1 MSRICLVYTKTNY
14 PRFNSRLN
22 NLNRPRKSSRNYSRK
37 TLETKNRDHGI
48 DPFNV
53 QGFNIATKLIL
64 ILLPRL
70 KAITVWNQR
79 FSVNFSLLLQSL
91 CITLLRR
98 RFRSELESKIY
109 PSLVLTYIKL
119 MLNIGFTSDFLQHGI
134 QKDHVF
140 MDLVS
145 GHVEVKSQ
153 WCGFETE

>member
-1 MSRICLVYTKTNY
+1 MFRIWLIKTNY
-14 PRFNSRLN
+14 PRFNFRLSAS
-22 NLNRPRKSSRNYSRK
+22 NRLRKSSRNSSRK
-37 TLETKNRDHGI
+37 TLKTENQDHGI

-53 QGFNIATKLIL
+53 QGFNIATKLTL

-70 KAITVWNQR
+70 KAITVLNQHY
-79 FSVNFSLLLQSL
+79 SVNFSLLLQSL

-98 RFRSELESKIY
+98 RSRSELESKIY

-119 MLNIGFTSDFLQHGI
+119 MLNIGFISDFLQHGI

-145 GHVEVKSQ
+145 GHVEVRSQ
-153 WCGFETE
+153 WYGFETE